1 MMKTDGTQSQQQ
13 QPSPRKKRNRLKK
26 KKKGKNTSVSLM
38 IVSLNMRGHGTLG
51 HHNTNN
57 KWMQIN
63 QLTRTNKIGI
73 LAIQEAH
80 LTEDFAEQIN
90 ELFNR
95 RLLVLWSQGDNS
107 RAKGIAFVINKEIIS
122 TESNMKIDNVIP
134 GRAAILAIQWH
145 NNLKIKIMNVYT
157 PNGDADNESVWTT
170 IQTTLG
176 ERNLLKPDI
185 MLGDFNATE
194 DSIDRLPNRPDSAT
208 VVTPLREL

>member
-13 QPSPRKKRNRLKK
+13 QPSPKKKRNRLKK

-38 IVSLNMRGHGTLG
+38 VVSLNMRGHGTLG
-51 HHNTNN
+51 PHNTNN

-157 PNGDADNESVWTT
+157 PMGMWTMNPSG
-170 IQTTLG
+170 Q
-176 ERNLLKPDI
+176 R
-185 MLGDFNATE
+185 
-194 DSIDRLPNRPDSAT
+194 SRPHWGKEIS
-208 VVTPLREL
+208 